1 MPERVAPMGSLVFS
15 SPFLLS
21 ALVLLPGLWW
31 LLRLLPPRPQKVLFP
46 PLELLIDSKRD
57 QAEPRRTPLWI
68 LLLRISLAA
77 LFIIAMAGPILVS
90 QVASVSGP
98 SPLLIILDQGWSSA
112 AEWKE
117 RTVFVNT
124 LIDEADRQQSPV
136 ALVATGQNNSQ
147 IEPLTPQNARNKL
160 SSLAPVAFNAPW
172 EKHEKAIAE
181 FLNRFP
187 DAQTVLIPESA
198 TLFDEQKRDIK
209 IFAGKPLTLVA
220 SPYAPFALAGST
232 HDAKGLTL
240 RVIRSTKGTEQKGR
254 ILAYETQARLI
265 GETSFTF
272 DTASTETSAQLS
284 LPTELLNRITRLS
297 IEGERTAGATW
308 LIGSDGRRPRVGLVG
323 STESET
329 KNRLADPSWY
339 IKQALTPYV
348 DLFNPR
354 MGQSEAIAS
363 LIESKVD
370 VLILGETTQLSPEA
384 LRKLAAYCER
394 GGTLIR
400 FAGNLSPDREDT
412 LWPVRL
418 RADGRALGGAL
429 DWQSPRQLAP
439 FPEASPFFGL
449 DIPAD
454 VTIKRQ
460 WLAEPSSDLN
470 KSSWAKLDD
479 GTPLVTNSVKG
490 RGRIILF
497 HIASD
502 PTWSTLPVSGLF
514 VDMLKRIATQSL
526 ITQNES
532 SPSQNKTPQAPFSS
546 LDGYGTLG
554 APPNDAEPITPNKLM
569 RSGALHPAGFYG
581 SKDALY
587 ALNVLNEKDRLIK
600 QTYELSSQQKITSLK
615 ATPSQSLVPALLLA
629 AFVLFLIDTLF
640 TFRNVNLKSSRQSAF
655 PALFLIVTLCISWT
669 EARSDTEPLS
679 PKDRDGA
686 LSTRL
691 AYVITGDAALDE
703 ISREGLQGLSLFL
716 QDHTAIEPEAPMGI
730 DLETDTLS
738 LYPLIYWPMPSTGQ
752 GPTQAAL
759 ARLETYMRNGG
770 LLIFDTRDAVSNFNA
785 APSAETLFLQSL
797 LSGLSVPPLEE
808 LPANHVLM
816 RSFYLLQ
823 MMPGRYGTGKTWVE
837 ALPPESDQTDVP
849 ARASDGVSP
858 LIITSNDW
866 ASAWAIDQS
875 GRALYPIET
884 AIPRQREMALRAGVN
899 LVVYSLTGNYKAD
912 QIHVPALL
920 ERLGR

>member
-1 MPERVAPMGSLVFS
+1 MGNLVFS

-21 ALVLLPGLWW
+21 ALILLPGLWW
-31 LLRLLPPRPQKVLFP
+31 LLRLLPPRPQKILFP
-46 PLELLIDSKRD
+46 PLELLLNSKRD

-68 LLLRISLAA
+68 LLLRIALAA
-77 LFIIAMAGPILVS
+77 LIIIAMAGPSLVS
-90 QVASVSGP
+90 RIAPVSGP

-112 AEWKE
+112 TEWKE
-117 RTVFVNT
+117 RTAFVNS
-124 LIDEADRQQSPV
+124 LIDEAERQQSPV

-160 SSLAPVAFNAPW
+160 SSLAPVAFDAPW
-172 EKHEKAIAE
+172 QKYQQAIAE
-181 FLNRFP
+181 FLSRFP
-187 DAQTVLIPESA
+187 DAQVILIPETAS
-198 TLFDEQKRDIK
+198 LFDAQKNDIK
-209 IFAGKPLTLVA
+209 IFSGKPLTLVT
-220 SPYAPFALAGST
+220 SLHAPLALAGAT
-232 HDAKGLTL
+232 HDAKGLTI
-240 RVIRSTKGTEQKGR
+240 RVIRSTKGMEQKGR
-254 ILAYETQARLI
+254 ILAYESQARPI

-272 DTASTETSAQLS
+272 DKDSSETSAQIL
-284 LPTELLNRITRLS
+284 LPTELLNRITRLA

-308 LIGSDGRRPRVGLVG
+308 LIGSDGRRARVGLVG

-329 KNRLADPSWY
+329 KNRLADPAWY
-339 IKQALTPYV
+339 IKQALAPYV

-370 VLILGETTQLSPEA
+370 VLILGETTQLSPDA
-384 LRKLAAYCER
+384 LKKLAAYCEA

-400 FAGNLSPDREDT
+400 FAGGLSPDREDT

-470 KSSWAKLDD
+470 LLSWAKLDD
-479 GTPLVTNSVKG
+479 GTPLVTSAVKG
-490 RGRIILF
+490 QGRIILF

-514 VDMLKRIATQSL
+514 LEMLKHIAAQSL
-526 ITQNES
+526 VANNDAS
-532 SPSQNKTPQAPFSS
+532 AAQNKSPQPPFSS
-546 LDGYGTLG
+546 LDGYGALG
-554 APPNDAEPITPNKLM
+554 SPPNDSEPVIPHQLT
-569 RSGALHPAGFYG
+569 RADALHPAGFYG
-581 SKDALY
+581 GKDTLY
-587 ALNVLNEKDRLIK
+587 AVNVLNETDRLIK
-600 QTYELSSQQKITSLK
+600 PSYELSSEQKTISLEV
-615 ATPSQSLVPALLLA
+615 TPSRSLAPDLLLA
-629 AFVLFLIDTLF
+629 ALLLFLMDTLF
-640 TFRNVNLKSSRQSAF
+640 TFRNTQRKPSRQNASL
-655 PALFLIVTLCISWT
+655 ALLLIITLCAPWT
-669 EARSDTEPLS
+669 EARSDTQPLS

-691 AYVITGDAALDE
+691 AYVITGDTSLDE
-703 ISREGLQGLSLFL
+703 ISREGLQGLSLYL
-716 QDHTAIEPEAPMGI
+716 QDHTAVEPEAPMGV
-730 DLETDTLS
+730 DLESDTLS
-738 LYPLIYWPMPSTGQ
+738 LYPLIYWPMPSSGQ
-752 GPTQAAL
+752 SPSQAAL

-770 LLIFDTRDAVSNFNA
+770 LVIFDTRDAASNFNA
-785 APSAETLFLQSL
+785 TPSAETLFLQSL

-808 LPANHVLM
+808 IPTNHVLL

-823 MMPGRYGTGKTWVE
+823 IMPGRYGTGKTWVK
-837 ALPPESDQTDVP
+837 ALPPDEDKTDAP

-866 ASAWAIDQS
+866 ASAWAVDQS

-899 LVVYSLTGNYKAD
+899 LVVYALTGNYKAD